1 MEIAMPMEAGKLVL
15 LQLGV
20 RYELVFFS
28 RESLYRTVGQVK
40 ERYKKDNIY
49 MLEMELKSQPEKFQ
63 RREYFRY
70 PCLLDFK
77 YYELTAE
84 QAMLDSVDAIFS
96 EIRDE
101 HFYEKERKGKIMDLK
116 WRRNPFYNRTGTE
129 TGFLDSGRAETEKP
143 DNG

>member
-1 MEIAMPMEAGKLVL
+1 
-15 LQLGV
+15 
-20 RYELVFFS
+20 
-28 RESLYRTVGQVK
+28 
-40 ERYKKDNIY
+40 

-101 HFYEKERKGKIMDLK
+101 HFMKKNEKEKSWFK

>member
-1 MEIAMPMEAGKLVL
+1 M
-15 LQLGV
+15 
-20 RYELVFFS
+20 
-28 RESLYRTVGQVK
+28 
-40 ERYKKDNIY
+40 
-49 MLEMELKSQPEKFQ
+49 KSQPEKFQ

-101 HFYEKERKGKIMDLK
+101 HFYEKERKGKIMDLSGGGIRFTTDSQK
-116 WRRNPFYNRTGTE
+116 IYAISSPVKELQADAVYRVVCGYEPTG
-129 TGFLDSGRAETEKP
+129 D
-143 DNG
+143 